1 MTTSPSSVASIPAK
15 CSRALAGLENGML
28 VVMLSAMIVLA
39 VGQVLL
45 RNLFGFGFPWSD
57 PMTRLLV
64 LWVGL
69 MGAMVASR
77 DNKHINMDVISRWLP
92 DSMRGI
98 THVAIGLF
106 TASVCAVV
114 AFNAGRFVYLDYTDG
129 LLAFG
134 SLPAWVAEIIVPLG
148 FGVMSLRYLLSCF
161 TTPDSLARD

>member
-1 MTTSPSSVASIPAK
+1 
-15 CSRALAGLENGML
+15 ML

-45 RNLFGFGFPWSD
+45 RNLFGVGFPWSD

-77 DNKHINMDVISRWLP
+77 NDKHINMDVISRYLP
-92 DSMRGI
+92 NKMRRV
-98 THVAIGLF
+98 TQMLTGLF
-106 TASVCAVV
+106 TATVCAVV
-114 AFNAGRFVYLDYTDG
+114 ALNAGRFVYLDYTDG

-134 SLPAWVAEIIVPLG
+134 ALPAWIAELIVPFG
-148 FGVMSLRYLLSCF
+148 FGVMSFRFLILAF
-161 TTPDSLARD
+161 TSANSKPLIED